1 MQVTGDGVTICSG
14 PPRAP
19 PARTRRPQAH
29 LAAHTATE
37 RASGHWKCRPFTP
50 APSYST
56 WSIQT
61 LTEEPIWSALWTH
74 MTLNFGGGVAQGQL
88 LFVSEY

>member
-1 MQVTGDGVTICSG
+1 MQVPGDGVTICSG
-14 PPRAP
+14 PPRAS
-19 PARTRRPQAH
+19 PARTRRPQDH

-50 APSYST
+50 APGYST

-61 LTEEPIWSALWTH
+61 LTEEPIWSALWNH
-74 MTLNFGGGVAQGQL
+74 MTLNFGGGGCPGTVTVC
-88 LFVSEY
+88 F